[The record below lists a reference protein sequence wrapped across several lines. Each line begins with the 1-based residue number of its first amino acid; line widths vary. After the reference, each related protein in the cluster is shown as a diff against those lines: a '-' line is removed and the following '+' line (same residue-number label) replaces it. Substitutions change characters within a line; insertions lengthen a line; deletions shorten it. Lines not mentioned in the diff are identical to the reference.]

1 MILIS
6 VSTLIGLCIKNWEP
20 PLMKKNLSI
29 YLTALL
35 MAVFCIQNNNA
46 QVMAGFE
53 NFNLLPGQHLNNAA
67 PDQGFKSGSIE
78 LPNFYNAEWD
88 FWSGWAISADTN
100 RTMPGFLNQ
109 YSAIP
114 GKGALGTSTYSVGY
128 IFDPIVVRLQ
138 PNAIGKPM
146 IGMYVANS
154 TYAYLSMRDGDAFAK
169 KFGGESGKDPDF
181 LLLTIK
187 KYSGGAI
194 DDDSLNIY
202 LADYRFPQSAKDYI
216 LSDWTY
222 VDLTTLGEV
231 DSLVIR
237 MTSSDVGIFGMNTPA
252 YVCIDQVSTDN
263 LLSASAASRSEVRM
277 VVGPNPASERIYMQI
292 PVEGVCAITSMQGT
306 IQWSSVLEAGQH
318 EVAVH
323 DWPKGI
329 YVVTL
334 NGGLATKVCIE

>member
-1 MILIS
+1 
-6 VSTLIGLCIKNWEP
+6 
-20 PLMKKNLSI
+20 
-29 YLTALL
+29 
-35 MAVFCIQNNNA
+35 
-46 QVMAGFE
+46 
-53 NFNLLPGQHLNNAA
+53 
-67 PDQGFKSGSIE
+67 
-78 LPNFYNAEWD
+78 
-88 FWSGWAISADTN
+88 
-100 RTMPGFLNQ
+100 MPGFLNQ

-128 IFDPIVVRLQ
+128 IFDPIIVRLQ

-146 IGMYVANS
+146 IGMYVTNS
-154 TYAYLSMRDGDAFAK
+154 TYTYLSMRDGDAFAK
-169 KFGGESGKDPDF
+169 KFGGETGQDPDF

-202 LADYRFPQSAKDYI
+202 LADYRFPQSSKDYLI
-216 LSDWTY
+216 SDWTY

-263 LLSASAASRSEVRM
+263 LLSASSASRNELKM
-277 VVGPNPASERIYMQI
+277 KVGPNPASERLYLQT
-292 PVEGVCAITSMQGT
+292 PVNGVCAITSMQGT

-323 DWPKGI
+323 NWPKGI